1 MSKLLPIIHVLSKL
15 ILLSAVMFLVPCAV
29 SWYFQDGTWR
39 HFLHSAGAGL
49 LIGSSSWLATR
60 RFERELKPRD
70 GFILVT
76 LLWLGFTAMS
86 AVPLWLYLPKLSVTD
101 AFFEAMSAL
110 TTTGATTLQ
119 GLEQLAPAMNFW
131 RHFLSWL
138 GGMGIIVLAVAVL
151 PMLGIGGMQL
161 YKAEIPGPM
170 KETKLAPRIG
180 QTAKNLWY
188 MYSALTVIC
197 FVCLYLAGMTPL
209 DALCHAFTAVALGGF
224 STYDQ
229 SVGYFD
235 SLLIEAIL
243 IVFMLLGALNF
254 ATHFTAWQRKSLRS
268 YWHDIEARY
277 VLGLL
282 AASVLLT
289 SLYLWWQGVYDF
301 TTALRHV
308 AFNLV
313 SVATDTGY
321 ASVDY
326 AQWPILVPLWMLFL
340 SCITVSSG
348 SCGGGIKMIRTLVL
362 TRQSLREMGNLLHP
376 RAVLPLVIGGR
387 SIPDRIAFSVLG
399 FIFVYFMSVVLLSF
413 VLIGSGLDF
422 LTAFTAILA
431 CINNVGPGL
440 GQVGPAGNY
449 AALNDF
455 QTWVC
460 SFAMLLGRLEIFS
473 ILILFT
479 PAFWRK

>member
-15 ILLSAVMFLVPCAV
+15 ILLSALMFLVPCLV
-29 SWYFQDGTWR
+29 SWYYQDGSWR
-39 HFLHSAGAGL
+39 HFVHSAGSGL
-49 LIGSSSWLATR
+49 AIGSVSWLATR

-76 LLWLGFTAMS
+76 LLWVSFAAMS
-86 AVPLWLYLPKLSVTD
+86 AVPLWLYLPNLSVTD

-119 GLEQLAPAMNFW
+119 GLENLAPAMNFW

-138 GGMGIIVLAVAVL
+138 GGMGIIVLAVAIL

-161 YKAEIPGPM
+161 YKAEMAGPM
-170 KETKLAPRIG
+170 KENKLAPRIG

-188 MYSALTVIC
+188 VYSTLTLIC
-197 FVCLYLAGMTPL
+197 FACLYLAGMTPL
-209 DALCHAFTAVALGGF
+209 DAICHAFTAVALGGF

-229 SVGYFD
+229 SVGYFN
-235 SLLIEAIL
+235 SPLIEAIL
-243 IVFMLLGALNF
+243 ILFMLLGALNF
-254 ATHFTAWQRKSLRS
+254 ATHFTAWQGRTLRS
-268 YWHDIEARY
+268 YWQDIEARY

-282 AASVLLT
+282 AASVLLC
-289 SLYLWWQGVYDF
+289 SVYLWWQGVYDF
-301 TTALRHV
+301 ATALRHV

-313 SVATDTGY
+313 SIATDTGY

-387 SIPDRIAFSVLG
+387 TIPERIAFSVLG

-422 LTAFTAILA
+422 ITAFSAVLA

>member
-39 HFLHSAGAGL
+39 HFLHSAATGL
-49 LIGSSSWLATR
+49 LIGSGSWLATR

-86 AVPLWLYLPKLSVTD
+86 AVPLWLYLPNLSVTD

-119 GLEQLAPAMNFW
+119 GLEHLAPAMNFW

-188 MYSALTVIC
+188 VYSALTVIC

-268 YWHDIEARY
+268 YWQDIEARY

-282 AASVLLT
+282 AASVTAGQRLPVVAGRVRLCHRAAPC
-289 SLYLWWQGVYDF
+289 GVQP
-301 TTALRHV
+301 
-308 AFNLV
+308 
-313 SVATDTGY
+313 G
-321 ASVDY
+321 
-326 AQWPILVPLWMLFL
+326 
-340 SCITVSSG
+340 
-348 SCGGGIKMIRTLVL
+348 
-362 TRQSLREMGNLLHP
+362 
-376 RAVLPLVIGGR
+376 IGGHRYRLRQRGLRPMAHAGAAVDAVPVVYYRQLRLLWRRHQDDPHPGAYPPELPRNGEPAAPAR
-387 SIPDRIAFSVLG
+387 SPSLDHRGAHHSRAHRTVGAGLYFCVFHERGHAEFRADR
-399 FIFVYFMSVVLLSF
+399 
-413 VLIGSGLDF
+413 
-422 LTAFTAILA
+422 
-431 CINNVGPGL
+431 
-440 GQVGPAGNY
+440 
-449 AALNDF
+449 
-455 QTWVC
+455 
-460 SFAMLLGRLEIFS
+460 
-473 ILILFT
+473 
-479 PAFWRK
+479 

>member
-1 MSKLLPIIHVLSKL
+1 
-15 ILLSAVMFLVPCAV
+15 
-29 SWYFQDGTWR
+29 
-39 HFLHSAGAGL
+39 
-49 LIGSSSWLATR
+49 
-60 RFERELKPRD
+60 
-70 GFILVT
+70 
-76 LLWLGFTAMS
+76 
-86 AVPLWLYLPKLSVTD
+86 
-101 AFFEAMSAL
+101 
-110 TTTGATTLQ
+110 
-119 GLEQLAPAMNFW
+119 
-131 RHFLSWL
+131 
-138 GGMGIIVLAVAVL
+138 
-151 PMLGIGGMQL
+151 
-161 YKAEIPGPM
+161 
-170 KETKLAPRIG
+170 
-180 QTAKNLWY
+180 

-289 SLYLWWQGVYDF
+289 SLYLWWQGVYAF
-301 TTALRHV
+301 ATALRHV

-399 FIFVYFMSVVLLSF
+399 FIFVYFISVVLLSF

>member
-15 ILLSAVMFLVPCAV
+15 ILLSALMFLVPCLV
-29 SWYFQDGTWR
+29 SWYYQDGSWR
-39 HFLHSAGAGL
+39 HFVHSAGSGL
-49 LIGSSSWLATR
+49 AIGSVSWLATR

-76 LLWLGFTAMS
+76 LLWVSFAAMS
-86 AVPLWLYLPKLSVTD
+86 AVPLWLYLPNLSVTD

-119 GLEQLAPAMNFW
+119 GLENLAPAMNFW

-138 GGMGIIVLAVAVL
+138 GGMGIIVLAVAIL

-161 YKAEIPGPM
+161 YKAEMAGPM
-170 KETKLAPRIG
+170 KENKLAPRIG

-188 MYSALTVIC
+188 VYSTLTLIC
-197 FVCLYLAGMTPL
+197 FACLYLAGMTPL
-209 DALCHAFTAVALGGF
+209 DAICHAFTAVALGGF

-229 SVGYFD
+229 SVGYFN
-235 SLLIEAIL
+235 SPLIEAIL
-243 IVFMLLGALNF
+243 ILFMLLGALNF
-254 ATHFTAWQRKSLRS
+254 ATHFTAWQGRTLRS
-268 YWHDIEARY
+268 YWQDIEARY

-282 AASVLLT
+282 AASVLLC
-289 SLYLWWQGVYDF
+289 SVYLWWQGVYDF
-301 TTALRHV
+301 ATSLRHV

-313 SVATDTGY
+313 SIATDTGY

-387 SIPDRIAFSVLG
+387 TIPERIAFSVLG

-422 LTAFTAILA
+422 ITAFSAVLA

>member
-1 MSKLLPIIHVLSKL
+1 MLAIAHVLGLMMAFFATTYLMPLACAL
-15 ILLSAVMFLVPCAV
+15 IT
-29 SWYFQDGTWR
+29 QDGM
-39 HFLHSAGAGL
+39 FADFALAAGINVIVGLAIAGL
-49 LIGSSSWLATR
+49 TR
-60 RFERELKPRD
+60 RYQRELKPRD

-301 TTALRHV
+301 ATALRHV